1 MYWIY
6 FIIFIIWNEN
16 ILYDLSTSIFYICLS
31 LDLSYT
37 LHEKK
42 KERNRT
48 RIGHQRH
55 VSCTKN
61 ILKSRIK

>member
-42 KERNRT
+42 KIEIERELD
-48 RIGHQRH
+48 ISAMFL
-55 VSCTKN
+55 V
-61 ILKSRIK
+61 LKIF

>member
-16 ILYDLSTSIFYICLS
+16 ILYDLSTSIRLS

-37 LHEKK
+37 SHEKK
-42 KERNRT
+42 KTEIERELD
-48 RIGHQRH
+48 ISAMFL
-55 VSCTKN
+55 V
-61 ILKSRIK
+61 LKIF

>member
-42 KERNRT
+42 KIEIERELD
-48 RIGHQRH
+48 ISAMFL
-55 VSCTKN
+55 V
-61 ILKSRIK
+61 LKIFWKVG

>member
-16 ILYDLSTSIFYICLS
+16 ILYDLSTSIRLS

-42 KERNRT
+42 KIEIERELD
-48 RIGHQRH
+48 ISAMFL
-55 VSCTKN
+55 V
-61 ILKSRIK
+61 LKIF

>member
-16 ILYDLSTSIFYICLS
+16 ILYDLSTSIRLS

-37 LHEKK
+37 SHEKK
-42 KERNRT
+42 KIEIERELD
-48 RIGHQRH
+48 ISAMFL
-55 VSCTKN
+55 V
-61 ILKSRIK
+61 LKIF

>member
-16 ILYDLSTSIFYICLS
+16 ILYDLSTSIRLS

-42 KERNRT
+42 KIEIERELD
-48 RIGHQRH
+48 IS
-55 VSCTKN
+55 VMFLV
-61 ILKSRIK
+61 LKIF